1 LITNFT
7 KSNVYRSEIHQLIPG
22 GAHTYSKGDDQ
33 FPERS
38 PAAIARGAGSH
49 VWDID
54 GNEYVD
60 CSMGL
65 TSISLGHAYKPVI
78 EEVVK
83 QLYLGA
89 NFQRPADLERKLAK
103 EFLAQIPGHD
113 RIKMAKNGSTVT
125 TAAMKLARGYTGR
138 KLVARPHNHPFYS
151 YDDWFICT
159 TPCDFGIPKEIAALT
174 VTYDSMNPQSLR
186 DLIAKYPDQIAGLIT
201 EPDSI
206 ADACKYSKEEVATA
220 HLEIGQI
227 CKENGIVFIVDEM
240 VSGYRSGFPGAT
252 TVYGYDAD
260 ICCWGKSIGN
270 GYSFCAM
277 TGKAAIMDIG
287 GIKKHFDKDGKE
299 YPRLFLCSTT
309 HGAEAHGLAAAL
321 AVIQTYRDNDVI
333 GHQHRM
339 VARLD
344 AGIRQAVIDAG
355 MEKNI
360 QVMNNTWVSISIFK
374 DSEGVFNAA
383 LRTLFLQEMIARGVL
398 YQGIFVPCYSHT
410 EQDIDYIIRAYKE
423 SLVVYKKALDQGDT
437 DGLLVGEA
445 CQPVFRKW
453 N

>member
-1 LITNFT
+1 
-7 KSNVYRSEIHQLIPG
+7 
-22 GAHTYSKGDDQ
+22 
-33 FPERS
+33 
-38 PAAIARGAGSH
+38 
-49 VWDID
+49 
-54 GNEYVD
+54 
-60 CSMGL
+60 MGL
-65 TSISLGHAYKPVI
+65 SSVSLGHAHKHVI
-78 EEVVK
+78 DAVK
-83 QLYLGA
+83 KEIDLGV
-89 NFQRPADLERKLAK
+89 NFQRPSYIEHEMAK
-103 EFLAQIPGHD
+103 VFLSLIPKHGM
-113 RIKMAKNGSTVT
+113 IKFTKNGSTAT
-125 TAAMKLARGYTGR
+125 SAAVKLSRAKTGR
-138 KLVARPHNHPFYS
+138 KLIAFPSDHPFFS

-206 ADACKYSKEEVATA
+206 ADACKYSKEEVAKA

-344 AGIRQAVIDAG
+344 AGIRQAVKDAG

-360 QVMNNTWVSISIFK
+360 QVMK
-374 DSEGVFNAA
+374 D
-383 LRTLFLQEMIARGVL
+383 
-398 YQGIFVPCYSHT
+398 Y
-410 EQDIDYIIRAYKE
+410 
-423 SLVVYKKALDQGDT
+423 
-437 DGLLVGEA
+437 
-445 CQPVFRKW
+445 
-453 N
+453 